1 MYGML
6 WHAFI
11 MYCSFCFG
19 IVYVENTGQE
29 ISLFELYVIDYYYF
43 FIIYIFTSLFAAD
56 FAFW

>member
-1 MYGML
+1 ML

-43 FIIYIFTSLFAAD
+43 LLFTFLLLCSLLILHFGK
-56 FAFW
+56 